1 MEIFVVMQFN
11 SCDDD
16 FCRYDQHLLCI
27 FPTYKDAKDYVDIFL
42 LENKHFN
49 KDNKDYIS
57 YGRPFIRIIKMEFG
71 GTTKETMFDS
81 FLL

>member
-1 MEIFVVMQFN
+1 MEVFVVMQFN

-16 FCRYDQHLLCI
+16 FYRYDLVSI
-27 FPTYKDAKDYVDIFL
+27 FPTYKDAKKYVDTFL
-42 LENKHFN
+42 SENKHFN

-71 GTTKETMFDS
+71 GTNKEIVFDS